1 MQKMTIIKNYELFKE
16 SNSKIEVGSNTNKG
30 KVLWM
35 DNPYNNSDG
44 APADISVKTDTPSK
58 SQSFSWHKLSEL
70 ELVEE
75 PKMMEQK
82 PDEPVEISNL
92 KDEIEFSDLMKID
105 IRVCKVIK
113 AEKVAG
119 KDRLLLLQIDTGL
132 DERQVVTNIG
142 NVYKPEDL
150 QGNNFA
156 FVLNLKPAKIAK
168 IDSYAMIMA
177 AEKDGVPHLIE
188 IELPIGS
195 KIL

>member
-1 MQKMTIIKNYELFKE
+1 MTIIKNYELFKE

-35 DNPYNNSDG
+35 DNPYKNPDG
-44 APADISVKTDTPSK
+44 SNADISVKTDTPSR
-58 SQSFSWHKLSEL
+58 SQSFSWHRLSEL

-75 PKMMEQK
+75 PKTIEQK
-82 PDEPVEISNL
+82 PEEPIEISNL

-105 IRVCKVIK
+105 MRVCRVIK
-113 AEKVAG
+113 AEKVTG

-150 QGNNFA
+150 VEKHFA

-168 IDSYAMIMA
+168 LDSYAMIIA
-177 AEKDGVPHLIE
+177 SETNGRAQIIE
-188 IELPIGS
+188 IDLPIGA
-195 KIL
+195 KII

>member
-1 MQKMTIIKNYELFKE
+1 MTIIKNYELFKE

-44 APADISVKTDTPSK
+44 TPADISVKTDTPSR

-75 PKMMEQK
+75 PKMIEQK
-82 PDEPVEISNL
+82 PDEPTEVSNL
-92 KDEIEFSDLMKID
+92 KDEIDFSDLMKID
-105 IRVCKVIK
+105 IRVCKVTK
-113 AEKVAG
+113 AEKVTG
-119 KDRLLLLQIDTGL
+119 KDRLLLLHIDTGL

-150 QGNNFA
+150 LNKNFA
-156 FVLNLKPAKIAK
+156 FVLNLKPAKIAR
-168 IDSYAMIMA
+168 IDSYAMIIA
-177 AEKDGVPHLIE
+177 TEVDDKPQIIE
-188 IELPIGS
+188 MKVPIGS
-195 KIL
+195 KLI